1 MGDGRHRRG
10 HELAHPP
17 RALCILLAGPRLLCE
32 EDGCDSST
40 PRGTGGGV
48 HPLGWAQRQNEYRAT
63 RRVLSS
69 LDPPSSRVAV
79 FSFCR
84 LFGGDDKG
92 RNGSCAKAKGCATDL
107 DCTSCSRYRRRSSL
121 FGSNILLVF
130 TPSRDLL
137 LAGAYG

>member
-1 MGDGRHRRG
+1 M
-10 HELAHPP
+10 PP
-17 RALCILLAGPRLLCE
+17 SLNFQCIK
-32 EDGCDSST
+32 
-40 PRGTGGGV
+40 
-48 HPLGWAQRQNEYRAT
+48 WAQRQNEYRAT
-63 RRVLSS
+63 RLVLSS

-79 FSFCR
+79 FGFCR

-107 DCTSCSRYRRRSSL
+107 VRTSCSRYRRRSSL